1 MSKKLKLLSALVIS
15 LATLFAGFALHCLA
29 DSPKSMQLFVTPHP
43 DDEVQ
48 AWSALSASPNIYTV
62 FLTVTNG
69 DATGFC
75 QPRNVAAT
83 LSKQLGDFIPDSLPT
98 ITEGMDE
105 SLRVRACRQARRDS
119 WNHFLDAAGTV
130 NASAALGDNVK
141 SMEIVAGGTR
151 TQAWI
156 GSNSAR
162 FMADLGDSKVTVSG
176 VKSVI
181 KDVLAQRGKS
191 LPDYPLNSIVSAAY
205 FNDPEA
211 TITDGTD
218 SASEA
223 YEYPHPDHGAV
234 SRGVLESSDLATD
247 GVWVATHPFNPRA
260 TDMFTIRQSEWDQL
274 MGLSYPDGRIWYGW
288 QEAMQGV
295 NLKVGSKPYR
305 GILNYPYM
313 DETSPQYAEVSGLLH
328 TGLHQESYGWLRKF
342 QWMPGEYN
350 LANSE
355 ALFARHQFFIHVP
368 RGGDSQ

>member
-62 FLTVTNG
+62 FLTVTND
-69 DATGFC
+69 DATDHC
-75 QPRNVAAT
+75 NPKNVARA

-98 ITEGMDE
+98 ITEGVDE
-105 SLRVRACRQARRDS
+105 SLRDRACRQARRDS
-119 WNHFLDAAGTV
+119 WNHFLDAASAV

-151 TQAWI
+151 TQAWV

-162 FMADLGDSKVTVSG
+162 FMADLGDSKVTVFG
-176 VKSVI
+176 VKSVM

-223 YEYPHPDHGAV
+223 YKYPHPDHGAV
-234 SRGVLESSDLATD
+234 SRGVLESSDLAAD

-260 TDMFTIRQSEWDQL
+260 TDMFTIRQTEWDQL

-288 QEAMQGV
+288 QEAMQRV
-295 NLKVGSKPYR
+295 HLKVGSKPYR
-305 GILNYPYM
+305 GILKYPYL
-313 DETSPQYAEVSGLLH
+313 DEALPEYAEVSGLLH
-328 TGLHQESYGWLRKF
+328 TGLHQEAYGWLQKYE
-342 QWMPGEYN
+342 WMPGEYN
-350 LANSE
+350 LANSG
-355 ALFARHQFFIHVP
+355 ALFARHQFFIHIP